1 MDLPAHRRMS
11 KVIAVIG
18 AQWGDEG
25 KGKIVNLLAECFD
38 IVARYQ
44 GGHNAGHSV
53 QVGDRSFVLHL
64 LPSGIVHQGKT
75 CVLGS
80 GMVIDPK
87 AFFEEADRLMT
98 QGIEVSP
105 ERVKI
110 SSRAHLI
117 LPYHRALDHTSEERL
132 GNERVGTTLRGIGP
146 AYEDKAGRRGIR
158 TADALVP
165 DVLRSRIERNLEDAN
180 RIIEAYGGK
189 RLDVDEI
196 FQEMSGLTERLGPF
210 IADTTHFLNVA
221 ATQGRSILLEGA
233 QATLLDV
240 DHGTYPFVTSS
251 STIAGGAIVGT
262 GLAPNR
268 LTGVLGIVRTYT
280 TRVGE
285 GPFPTEMLKG
295 EAELGQMIRE
305 RGREYGAS
313 TGRPRRCGWFD
324 AFATRYAAEINGF
337 TSVALTKLDVLDA
350 LDEIKVCTGYKLDGK
365 TCESL
370 PAVAQDLRRVEPTYA
385 TLPGWKTSTVGTT
398 EMASLPLNARRY
410 VDFLSEQIGVE
421 IGLVSTGPERSQT
434 IIVNNS
440 ALGRWIND

>member
-1 MDLPAHRRMS
+1 MS

-25 KGKIVNLLAECFD
+25 KGKIVDLLAERFE
-38 IVARYQ
+38 IVVRYQ

-53 QVGDRSFVLHL
+53 QVGDQSFVLHL
-64 LPSGIVHQGKT
+64 LPSGIVHRGKT
-75 CVLGS
+75 CVLGN

-87 AFFEEADRLMT
+87 AFFVEADRLT
-98 QGIEVSP
+98 QQGIEVSP

-117 LPYHRALDHTSEERL
+117 FPYHRALDHTSEERL
-132 GNERVGTTLRGIGP
+132 GNEKVGTTLRGIGP

-180 RIIEAYGGK
+180 RIIEAYGGE
-189 RLDVDEI
+189 RLSADEI
-196 FQEMSGLTERLGPF
+196 FNEMSVLTERLGPF
-210 IADTTHFLNVA
+210 IADTTHYLNIA
-221 ATQGRSILLEGA
+221 ATEGKSILLEGA

-251 STIAGGAIVGT
+251 TTVAGGAITGT

-268 LTGVLGIVRTYT
+268 LNGVLGIVRTYT

-285 GPFPTEMLKG
+285 GPFPTEMLEG
-295 EAELGQMIRE
+295 EAELGQLIRE

-324 AFATRYAAEINGF
+324 SFATRYAAEINGF
-337 TSVALTKLDVLDA
+337 TSVALTKLDVLDT
-350 LDEIKVCTGYKLDGK
+350 LDEIKVCTGYKLNSK
-365 TCESL
+365 LCESL
-370 PAVAQDLRRVEPTYA
+370 PAVSQDLRRAEPVYA
-385 TLPGWKTSTVGTT
+385 TLPGWRSSTLGMT
-398 EMASLPLNARRY
+398 EIDSLPTNARGY
-410 VDFLSEQIGVE
+410 IEFLSQQIGVE

-434 IIVNNS
+434 IIVQDS
-440 ALGRWIND
+440 ALGGWLRDSK

>member
-1 MDLPAHRRMS
+1 M
-11 KVIAVIG
+11 VIAVIG

-25 KGKIVNLLAECFD
+25 KGKIVDLLSERFD
-38 IVARYQ
+38 IVVRYQ

-53 QVGDRSFVLHL
+53 QIGDQSFVLHL
-64 LPSGIVHQGKT
+64 LPSGVVHPGKT
-75 CVLGS
+75 CVLGN
-80 GMVIDPK
+80 GMVIDPQ
-87 AFFEEADRLMT
+87 AFFEEADRLMA
-98 QGIEVSP
+98 QGIAITP
-105 ERVKI
+105 NRVKV

-132 GNERVGTTLRGIGP
+132 GNEKVGTTLRGIGP

-165 DVLRSRIERNLEDAN
+165 EVLRSRIERNLEDAN
-180 RIIEAYGGK
+180 RIIMAYGGEK
-189 RLDVDEI
+189 LDVDEI
-196 FQEMSGLTERLGPF
+196 FEQMSCLTERLAPF
-210 IADTTHFLNVA
+210 IGDTTHFLNVA
-221 ATQGRSILLEGA
+221 AAESRSILLEGA

-251 STIAGGAIVGT
+251 NTTAGGAIIGT
-262 GLAPNR
+262 GLAPHR

-285 GPFPTEMLKG
+285 GPFPTEMLEG
-295 EAELGQMIRE
+295 EAELGQLIRE

-337 TSVALTKLDVLDA
+337 SSVALTKLDVLDA
-350 LDEIKVCTGYKLDGK
+350 LDEIKVCVGYNLDGK
-365 TCESL
+365 KCDSL
-370 PAVAQDLRRVEPTYA
+370 PSVSQDLRRVEPIYE
-385 TLPGWKTSTVGTT
+385 TLPGWKSSTLGTT
-398 EMASLPLNARRY
+398 ELSALPPNARKY
-410 VDFLSEQIGVE
+410 VEFLSNQIGVQ

-434 IIVNNS
+434 IIVRES
-440 ALGRWIND
+440 ALAEWLR

>member
-1 MDLPAHRRMS
+1 MT

-25 KGKIVNLLAECFD
+25 KGKIVDLLAERFD

-53 QVGDRSFVLHL
+53 QVGTQSFVLHL
-64 LPSGIVHQGKT
+64 LPSGIVHKGKT

-87 AFFEEADRLMT
+87 AFFEEADRLIA

-165 DVLRSRIERNLEDAN
+165 DVLRSRIVRNLEDAN
-180 RIIEAYGGK
+180 RIIQAYGGEA
-189 RLDVDEI
+189 LDAENI
-196 FQEMSGLTERLGPF
+196 FYEMSSLTERLGPF
-210 IADTTHFLNVA
+210 IADTSHYLNVA
-221 ATQGRSILLEGA
+221 ATRGQSILLEGA

-251 STIAGGAIVGT
+251 NTIAGGAIIGT

-365 TCESL
+365 PCESL
-370 PAVAQDLRRVEPTYA
+370 PAVSQDLRRVEPVYA
-385 TLPGWKTSTVGTT
+385 TLPGWKSSTVGMT
-398 EMASLPLNARRY
+398 EMNFLPANARRY

-421 IGLVSTGPERSQT
+421 IGLVSTGPERTQT
-434 IIVNNS
+434 IIVNDS
-440 ALGRWIND
+440 ALGRWIEN

>member
-1 MDLPAHRRMS
+1 VSVRII
-11 KVIAVIG
+11 VG

-25 KGKIVNLLAECFD
+25 KGKIVDLLAERFD

-53 QVGDRSFVLHL
+53 QVGDESFVLHL
-64 LPSGIVHQGKT
+64 LPSGIVHRGKT
-75 CVLGS
+75 CVLGN

-87 AFFEEADRLMT
+87 AFFVEADRLT
-98 QGIEVSP
+98 QQGIEVSP

-132 GNERVGTTLRGIGP
+132 GNEKVGTTLRGIGP

-180 RIIEAYGGK
+180 RIIEAYGGEP
-189 RLDVDEI
+189 LDAEEI
-196 FQEMSGLTERLGPF
+196 FKEMSVLTERLGPF
-210 IADTTHFLNVA
+210 IADTTHYLNVA
-221 ATQGRSILLEGA
+221 ATEGRSILLEGA

-251 STIAGGAIVGT
+251 TTVAGGAIIGT

-285 GPFPTEMLKG
+285 GPFPTEMLEG
-295 EAELGQMIRE
+295 EAELGQLIRE

-337 TSVALTKLDVLDA
+337 SSVALTKLDVLDT
-350 LDEIKVCTGYKLDGK
+350 LDEIKVCTGYKLNGK
-365 TCESL
+365 VCESL
-370 PAVAQDLRRVEPTYA
+370 PAVSQDLRSVAPMYA
-385 TLPGWKTSTVGTT
+385 TLPGWKSSTLGTT
-398 EMASLPLNARRY
+398 DISALPTNARRY
-410 VDFLSEQIGVE
+410 IEFLSQQIGTE
-421 IGLVSTGPERSQT
+421 IGLVSTGPERMQT
-434 IIVNNS
+434 IIVQDS
-440 ALGRWIND
+440 ALGSWLRD

>member
-1 MDLPAHRRMS
+1 M
-11 KVIAVIG
+11 VIAVIG

-25 KGKIVNLLAECFD
+25 KGKIVDLLAERFD
-38 IVARYQ
+38 VVVRYQ

-53 QVGDRSFVLHL
+53 QIGNQSFVLHL
-64 LPSGIVHQGKT
+64 LPSGIVHEGKT
-75 CVLGS
+75 CVLGN

-87 AFFEEADRLMT
+87 AFFEEADRLMS
-98 QGIEVSP
+98 QGITVTP
-105 ERVKI
+105 ERVKV

-132 GNERVGTTLRGIGP
+132 GNEKVGTTLRGIGP
-146 AYEDKAGRRGIR
+146 AYEDKAGRRGLR
-158 TADALVP
+158 VADALVP

-180 RIIEAYGGK
+180 RIIVAYGGEP
-189 RLDVDEI
+189 LDAKTIIEETSTVV
-196 FQEMSGLTERLGPF
+196 ERLAPF
-210 IADTTHFLNVA
+210 ICDTTHFLNVA
-221 ATQGRSILLEGA
+221 AARGETILLEGA

-251 STIAGGAIVGT
+251 STVVGGALVGT
-262 GLAPNR
+262 GLAPKH
-268 LTGVLGIVRTYT
+268 LSGVLGIVRTYT

-285 GPFPTEMLKG
+285 GPFPTEMLES
-295 EAELGQMIRE
+295 EAELGQLIRE

-350 LDEIKVCTGYKLDGK
+350 LDEIKVCVGYNLNGK
-365 TCESL
+365 KCDSL
-370 PAVAQDLRRVEPTYA
+370 PSVSQDLRRVEPIYE
-385 TLPGWKTSTVGTT
+385 TLPGWKSPTLGITDLS
-398 EMASLPLNARRY
+398 ELPPKAREY
-410 VDFLSEQIGVE
+410 INFLSNHIGVE

-434 IIVNNS
+434 IIVRES
-440 ALGRWIND
+440 ALARWLRG

>member
-1 MDLPAHRRMS
+1 M
-11 KVIAVIG
+11 VIAVIG

-25 KGKIVNLLAECFD
+25 KGKIVDLLAERFD
-38 IVARYQ
+38 TVVRYQ

-53 QVGDRSFVLHL
+53 QIGDKSFVLHL

-75 CVLGS
+75 CVLGN

-87 AFFEEADRLMT
+87 AFFEEADRLMS
-98 QGIEVSP
+98 QGISITP
-105 ERVKI
+105 ERVKV

-158 TADALVP
+158 VADALAP
-165 DVLRSRIERNLEDAN
+165 EVLRSRIERNLEDAN
-180 RIIEAYGGK
+180 RIIVAYGGEA
-189 RLDVDEI
+189 LDVETIFDETSA
-196 FQEMSGLTERLGPF
+196 MVERLAPF
-210 IADTTHFLNVA
+210 ICDTSHFLNQTA
-221 ATQGRSILLEGA
+221 AAGRSILLEGA

-251 STIAGGAIVGT
+251 STTVGGACVGT
-262 GLAPNR
+262 GLPPHR
-268 LTGVLGIVRTYT
+268 ITGVLGIVRTYT

-285 GPFPTEMLKG
+285 GPFPTEML
-295 EAELGQMIRE
+295 EAEAEMGQLIRE

-337 TSVALTKLDVLDA
+337 SSVALTKLDVLDA
-350 LDEIKVCTGYKLDGK
+350 LDEIKVCVGYQINGK
-365 TCESL
+365 TVDAF
-370 PAVAQDLRRVEPTYA
+370 PAVSQDLRNAEPVYE
-385 TLPGWKTSTVGTT
+385 TLPGWKSSTLGVTDLS
-398 EMASLPLNARRY
+398 ELPRAAREY
-410 VDFLSEQIGVE
+410 VSFLSNHIGVQIGL
-421 IGLVSTGPERSQT
+421 ISTGPERSQT
-434 IIVNNS
+434 IIVRDS
-440 ALGRWIND
+440 ALAGWLR

>member
-1 MDLPAHRRMS
+1 MS
-11 KVIAVIG
+11 KIIVVIG

-25 KGKIVNLLAECFD
+25 KGKIVDLLAERFD

-53 QVGDRSFVLHL
+53 YVGDRSFVLHL
-64 LPSGIVHQGKT
+64 IPSGIIHPGKI
-75 CVLGS
+75 CVLGN

-87 AFFEEADRLMT
+87 AFFEEADRFSA
-98 QGIEVSP
+98 QGLEVTP

-146 AYEDKAGRRGIR
+146 AYEDKAGRRGLR
-158 TADALVP
+158 LADALVP
-165 DVLRSRIERNLEDAN
+165 EVLRSRIERNLEDAN
-180 RIIEAYGGK
+180 RIIVAYGGQP
-189 RLDVDEI
+189 LEANAIIDETSA
-196 FQEMSGLTERLGPF
+196 MVERLAPF
-210 IADTTHFLNVA
+210 ICDTSHFLNLA
-221 ATQGRSILLEGA
+221 AARGDSILLEGA

-251 STIAGGAIVGT
+251 STVIGGALVGT
-262 GLAPNR
+262 GLAPR
-268 LTGVLGIVRTYT
+268 HLTGVLGIVRTYT

-285 GPFPTEMLKG
+285 GPFPTEMLEG

-350 LDEIKVCTGYKLDGK
+350 LDQIKVCVGYNLNGK
-365 TCESL
+365 KCDSL
-370 PAVAQDLRRVEPTYA
+370 PSVSQDLRRVVPIFE
-385 TLPGWKTSTVGTT
+385 TLPGWKSSTLGMT
-398 EMASLPLNARRY
+398 ELGALPANARSY
-410 VDFLSEQIGVE
+410 VDFLSKKISVE

-434 IIVNNS
+434 IVVQDS
-440 ALGRWIND
+440 TLGGWLR

>member
-1 MDLPAHRRMS
+1 M
-11 KVIAVIG
+11 VIAVIG

-25 KGKIVNLLAECFD
+25 KGKIVDLLAERFD
-38 IVARYQ
+38 VVVRYQ

-53 QVGDRSFVLHL
+53 QIGDQSFVLHL
-64 LPSGIVHQGKT
+64 LPSGIVHPGKT
-75 CVLGS
+75 CVLGN

-87 AFFEEADRLMT
+87 AFFEEAERLMA
-98 QGIEVSP
+98 QGVEVTP
-105 ERVKI
+105 ARVKI

-132 GNERVGTTLRGIGP
+132 GNEKVGTTLRGIGP

-180 RIIEAYGGK
+180 RIIMAYGGQE
-189 RLDVDEI
+189 LSADEI
-196 FQEMSGLTERLGPF
+196 FDEMSRLTERLAPF

-251 STIAGGAIVGT
+251 STIAGGAIIGT

-268 LTGVLGIVRTYT
+268 LSGVLGIVRTYT

-285 GPFPTEMLKG
+285 GPLPTEMLKG
-295 EAELGQMIRE
+295 EDELGQLIRE

-350 LDEIKVCTGYKLDGK
+350 LDEIKVCVGYELDGRR
-365 TCESL
+365 CDSL
-370 PAVAQDLRRVEPTYA
+370 PAVAQDLRRVVPVYE
-385 TLPGWKTSTVGTT
+385 TLPGWQTSTVGTT
-398 EMASLPLNARRY
+398 EMSSLPANARRY
-410 VDFLSEQIGVE
+410 VDFLSANLSGKE
-421 IGLVSTGPERSQT
+421 IYIPARVCGQGSH
-434 IIVNNS
+434 
-440 ALGRWIND
+440 LG

>member
-1 MDLPAHRRMS
+1 M
-11 KVIAVIG
+11 VIAVIG

-25 KGKIVNLLAECFD
+25 KGKIVDLLAERFD
-38 IVARYQ
+38 IVVRYQ

-53 QVGDRSFVLHL
+53 QVGKDSFVLHL
-64 LPSGIVHQGKT
+64 LPSGIVHEGKT
-75 CVLGS
+75 CVLGN

-87 AFFEEADRLMT
+87 AFFEEADRLMA
-98 QGIEVSP
+98 QGISVTP
-105 ERVKI
+105 ERVKV

-132 GNERVGTTLRGIGP
+132 GNEKVGTTLRGIGP

-180 RIIEAYGGK
+180 RIIEAYGGE
-189 RLDVDEI
+189 RLDADEI
-196 FQEMSGLTERLGPF
+196 FKEMSVLTERLGPF
-210 IADTTHFLNVA
+210 IADTTHYLNVA
-221 ATQGRSILLEGA
+221 ATEGRSILLEGA

-251 STIAGGAIVGT
+251 TTIAGGAIIGT
-262 GLAPNR
+262 GLAPTR

-285 GPFPTEMLKG
+285 GPFPTEMLEG
-295 EAELGQMIRE
+295 EEELGQLIRE

-337 TSVALTKLDVLDA
+337 TAVALTKLDVLDA
-350 LDEIKVCTGYKLDGK
+350 LEEIKVCVGYELNGK
-365 TCESL
+365 KCESL
-370 PAVAQDLRRVEPTYA
+370 PSVSHEMRRVKPIYE
-385 TLPGWKTSTVGTT
+385 TLPGWRSSTLGTT
-398 EMASLPLNARRY
+398 ELNSLPTNARRY
-410 VDFLSEQIGVE
+410 VDFLSEQIGVS
-421 IGLVSTGPERSQT
+421 IGLISTGPERSQT
-434 IIVNNS
+434 IIVENS
-440 ALGRWIND
+440 ALGSWLRD

>member
-1 MDLPAHRRMS
+1 MS
-11 KVIAVIG
+11 KIIVVIG

-25 KGKIVNLLAECFD
+25 KGKIVDLLAERFD
-38 IVARYQ
+38 IVVRYQ

-64 LPSGIVHQGKT
+64 LPSGIVHQGKI
-75 CVLGS
+75 CVLGN

-87 AFFEEADRLMT
+87 AFFEEADRLME

-105 ERVKI
+105 DRVKI

-132 GNERVGTTLRGIGP
+132 GNEKVGTTLRGIGP

-158 TADALVP
+158 TADAMVP

-180 RIIEAYGGK
+180 RIIQAYGGEK
-189 RLDVDEI
+189 LDVDEI
-196 FQEMSGLTERLGPF
+196 FNEMSRLTERLGNF
-210 IADTTHFLNVA
+210 IGDTTHYLNVA
-221 ATQGRSILLEGA
+221 AASGQSILLEGA

-251 STIAGGAIVGT
+251 STTVGGAICGT
-262 GLAPNR
+262 GLAPHR

-285 GPFPTEMLKG
+285 GPFPTEMLEG
-295 EAELGQMIRE
+295 EAELGQLIRE

-350 LDEIKVCTGYKLDGK
+350 LDEIRVCTGYQLDGK
-365 TCESL
+365 VCDSL
-370 PAVAQDLRRVEPTYA
+370 PAVAQDLRRIEPIYA
-385 TLPGWKTSTVGTT
+385 TLPGWKSSTVGTT
-398 EMASLPLNARRY
+398 EMTSLPANARRY

-434 IIVNNS
+434 IIVHDS
-440 ALGRWIND
+440 ALGGWLAD